1 MAIALALKYR
11 PSTFEDVTEQASVI
25 SILQNQITTKT
36 HKNCYLFTGSAG
48 TGKTTT
54 ARIFANELNQGKGT
68 PIEIDG
74 ASNNGIDQVRIII
87 DQAKMKSLD
96 SEYKVY
102 IIDECHA
109 VTSAGW
115 QAMLKLIEEPPKN
128 TIFIFCTTDPQKIPA
143 TILSRVQRYDF
154 RKISLD
160 GVISRLA
167 HILDCEQEEGRPI
180 TFEPEAIEFIAKIA
194 DGGMRDAITLM
205 DKCLSYNEN
214 LTTKNVLEALGASD
228 YTTMCELLDGICSQ
242 QLDKCIDII
251 ENVYNSGLDLT
262 QFIKQFW
269 LFVLDVYKYNLYKD
283 FKYLQLPVTLEPDL
297 QKFATKVPTDLLDN
311 LMELNASLKRETNVK
326 QYVEATL
333 FSWLGVN

>member
-1 MAIALALKYR
+1 MAVALALKYR
-11 PSTFEDVTEQASVI
+11 PSTFSDVTEQESVI
-25 SILQNQITTKT
+25 AILQNQIVTKT

-54 ARIFANELNQGKGT
+54 ARIFAYALNQGKGT

-96 SEYKVY
+96 SEYKIY

-109 VTSAGW
+109 VTNAGW

-128 TIFIFCTTDPQKIPA
+128 TIFIMCTTDPQKIPA

-160 GVISRLA
+160 GVINRLA
-167 HILDCEQEEGRPI
+167 YILDCETQDGRPI
-180 TFEPEAIEFIAKIA
+180 TFEEEAIEFIAKVA

-214 LTTKNVLEALGASD
+214 LTMQNVLQALGASD
-228 YTTMCELLDGICSQ
+228 YTTMCQLLHGIGEQ
-242 QLDKCIDII
+242 DIKKCVGII
-251 ENVYNSGLDLT
+251 EDVYNSGLDLT
-262 QFIKQFW
+262 QFMKQFW
-269 LFVLDVYKYNLYKD
+269 LFVLDVNKYNLYKD
-283 FKYLQLPVTLEPDL
+283 FRYLQLP
-297 QKFATKVPTDLLDN
+297 ATMQQELDKLINKTAVDLLDK
-311 LMELNASLKRETNVK
+311 LTELNADLKRETNVK

-333 FSWLGVN
+333 FSWLGV

>member
-11 PSTFEDVTEQASVI
+11 PSTFSDVTEQASVI

-102 IIDECHA
+102 IVDECHA
-109 VTSAGW
+109 VTNAGW

-128 TIFIFCTTDPQKIPA
+128 TIFIMCTTDPQKIPA

-160 GVISRLA
+160 GVINRLA
-167 HILDCEQEEGRPI
+167 HILDCETQEGRPI
-180 TFEPEAIEFIAKIA
+180 TFEEQAIEFIAKVA

-214 LTTKNVLEALGASD
+214 LTMENVLQALGSSD
-228 YTTMCELLDGICSQ
+228 YTTMCELLQGIGKR
-242 QLDKCIDII
+242 DIKKCITIV
-251 ENVYNSGLDLT
+251 EGVYNSGLDLT

-269 LFVLDVYKYNLYKD
+269 LFVLDVYKYHLFQD
-283 FKYLQLPVTLEPDL
+283 FRYLQLPVTLKEELDSLIQVTPL
-297 QKFATKVPTDLLDN
+297 DLLDN
-311 LMELNASLKRETNVK
+311 LMQLNADLKRETNVK

-333 FSWLGVN
+333 CSWLGD

>member
-1 MAIALALKYR
+1 MTIALALKYR

-25 SILQNQITTKT
+25 SILQNQIQTNT

-54 ARIFANELNQGKGT
+54 ARIFANELNKGKGT

-109 VTSAGW
+109 VTNAGW

-160 GVISRLA
+160 GVVSRLA
-167 HILDCEQEEGRPI
+167 HILDCETEEGRPI
-180 TFEPEAIEFIAKIA
+180 TFEPEAVEFIAKIA
-194 DGGMRDAITLM
+194 DGGMRDAITIM
-205 DKCLSYNEN
+205 DKCLSYSED

-228 YTTMCELLDGICSQ
+228 YTTMCELLQGIGTKDIQ
-242 QLDKCIDII
+242 KCVMLV
-251 ENVYNSGLDLT
+251 EQVYNSGLDLV
-262 QFIKQFW
+262 QFFRQFW
-269 LFVLDVYKYNLYKD
+269 LFVLDVYKYRLFQD
-283 FKYLQLPVTLEPDL
+283 FKYLQLPCTLEDEL
-297 QKFATKVPTDLLDN
+297 TKLIQIIPQGLLDN
-311 LMELNASLKRETNVK
+311 LMELNANLKRETNVK

-333 FSWLGVN
+333 VCWLGVN